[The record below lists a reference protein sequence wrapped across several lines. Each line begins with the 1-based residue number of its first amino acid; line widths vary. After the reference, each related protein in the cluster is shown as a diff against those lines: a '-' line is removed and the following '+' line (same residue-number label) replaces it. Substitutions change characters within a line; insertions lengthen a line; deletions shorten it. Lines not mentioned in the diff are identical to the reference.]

1 MFRGGV
7 PIAELSTTDRALVS
21 LVAAM
26 TVALVLGIFEG
37 YRTRSAVG
45 AAIITFISCT
55 INTVLGFGL
64 MIASTAWRAT
74 SERWD

>member
-7 PIAELSTTDRALVS
+7 PIAELSTTERALVT

-26 TVALVLGIFEG
+26 TIALVLGILEG
-37 YRTRSAVG
+37 YRTRSVVG
-45 AAIITFISCT
+45 AAITTFTSCA

-64 MIASTAWRAT
+64 MIAIYLITG
-74 SERWD
+74 DQ